1 MKQFKYYAAAL
12 TAFITWGFFSLVL
25 RPLSAFNASDILCYR
40 VYTSIIL
47 MALFLLLFKRK
58 TVKDNL
64 NSFRQLT
71 KAEKR
76 KFVGINIGGGA
87 LLTANWFTFIYAMNH
102 ATVRSTSLAY
112 LICPI
117 LTTVLAYF
125 ILKEKLKLQQW
136 LAVCIS
142 VIGCLLLSLGHFLE
156 MSYSVIVAL
165 TYALYLILQKQ
176 NKGFDKVL
184 VLFIQILFAGILLM
198 PYFLKYS
205 GTFITDIKFHGFI
218 VVIAVFFTIVPLLL
232 NLFALKG
239 INSSTVGMLL
249 NINPIIAFV
258 LSAVYFHEKT
268 TTTQLIAFGL
278 VFLAV
283 LIFNVKFKK
292 KEEVSL
298 A

>member
-64 NSFRQLT
+64 ETFRQLPKT
-71 KAEKR
+71 EKR
-76 KFVGINIGGGA
+76 KFIGINIGGGA

-136 LAVCIS
+136 LAVAIS
-142 VIGCLLLSLGHFLE
+142 ITGCLLLSLGHFLE

-176 NKGFDKVL
+176 NKGFDKIL
-184 VLFIQILFAGILLM
+184 VLFIQILFAGIFLM

-205 GTFITDIKFHGFI
+205 GPFITDIKFHGFI

-283 LIFNVKFKK
+283 LIFNIRIKK
-292 KEEVSL
+292 KEQVSL

>member
-25 RPLSAFNASDILCYR
+25 RPLAAFNASDILCYR

-47 MALFLLLFKRK
+47 LALFLFLFKRK

-64 NSFRQLT
+64 ATFKQLT
-71 KAEKR
+71 PPEKR
-76 KFVGINIGGGA
+76 KFIGINVGGGA

-102 ATVRSTSLAY
+102 ASVRSTSLAY

-136 LAVCIS
+136 LAVAIS
-142 VIGCLLLSLGHFLE
+142 VTGCLLLSLGHILE
-156 MSYSVIVAL
+156 MSYSFIVAFS
-165 TYALYLILQKQ
+165 YALYLILQKQ

-205 GTFITDIKFHGFI
+205 GPFITDIRFHSFI
-218 VVIAVFFTIVPLLL
+218 VLIAVCFTIIPLLL

-258 LSAVYFHEKT
+258 LSAVYFHEQT
-268 TTTQLIAFGL
+268 TVTQLIAFGL

-283 LIFNVKFKK
+283 IIFNIKLNKPEK
-292 KEEVSL
+292 VSL